1 MNQIDTSQTFNTNIK
16 DYSIDDI
23 FNLLDIQ
30 IENLDDQCDLTN
42 NINEKIDKYVSVFTR
57 LNNNTMVQFFQD
69 IRNSL
74 LNNDAED
81 NTENITESQQLLQI
95 LQIQQIVI
103 YLIVWVAQEIQL
115 IVKQ

>member
-1 MNQIDTSQTFNTNIK
+1 M
-16 DYSIDDI
+16 I
-23 FNLLDIQ
+23 FLTLDIQ
-30 IENLDDQCDLTN
+30 IEMISNDLT

-95 LQIQQIVI
+95 LDTSYDAEEIEVLLQTIQIQQIVI
-103 YLIVWVAQEIQL
+103 YLIVCE
-115 IVKQ
+115 KSN